1 MNAVAKDATDL
12 VGWPYGKD
20 GAEAATAM
28 KPGDIT
34 YVPGPRQTVYQAI
47 AAVIGELA
55 KEGIAKERTNSQGH
69 GYKFRGID
77 DVYNALSKL
86 LARHKLVVL
95 PRMMSRELI
104 ERESKAGGALFYVTV
119 SAEFDFVSAEDG
131 SKHTV
136 GPMYGEAMDSGDKA
150 TNKAMSA
157 AYKYA
162 AMQAF
167 CIPTEGDN
175 DADSHTHEVV
185 SVGAAAKSYAQR
197 FIKAIEDGKDELIVE
212 LKDELRGSQE
222 LELAIWAQLSAPV
235 RRKIKDVLASAL
247 AKEPA

>member
-1 MNAVAKDATDL
+1 MNAVAKDAVAL
-12 VGWPYGKD
+12 VGWPYG
-20 GAEAATAM
+20 EAAGS
-28 KPGDIT
+28 GDAANP
-34 YVPGPRQTVYQAI
+34 VAPPAESNVYQAI
-47 AAVIGELA
+47 AAVIAALG
-55 KEGIAKERTNSQGH
+55 KDGITKDRKNASQG
-69 GYKFRGID
+69 YNFRGID
-77 DVYNALSKL
+77 DMYNALSPLLAKHKL
-86 LARHKLVVL
+86 LVL
-95 PRMMSRELI
+95 PRMLQRSVT
-104 ERESKAGGALFYVTV
+104 ERESKNGGALFYVVVT
-119 SAEFDFVSAEDG
+119 AEFDFISAVDG
-131 SKHTV
+131 SKHVV

-175 DADSHTHEVV
+175 DADSPTHEVV

>member
-1 MNAVAKDATDL
+1 MNAAVSEDPAKL

-20 GAEAATAM
+20 GAEVAAEIATR
-28 KPGDIT
+28 PHS
-34 YVPGPRQTVYQAI
+34 VYQAI
-47 AAVIGELA
+47 AAVIGDLS
-55 KEGIAKERTNSQGH
+55 KDGIAKDRKNDQQ

-77 DVYNALSKL
+77 EVYNALSPLLAKHKL
-86 LARHKLVVL
+86 LVL
-95 PRMMSRELI
+95 PRMLERNVV
-104 ERESKAGGALFYVTV
+104 ERESRNGGALFYITV
-119 SAEFDFVSAEDG
+119 KAEFDFVSANDG
-131 SKHTV
+131 SKHVV

-175 DADSHTHEVV
+175 DADAQTHEVV
-185 SVGAAAKSYAQR
+185 SVAAQAKAYAQR
-197 FIKAIEDGKDELIVE
+197 FIKAIEDGKDELICE

-235 RRKIKDVLASAL
+235 RRKIKDVLAAPM
-247 AKEPA
+247 AKESA